1 MDETRGLDV
10 TDERQR
16 TDVAAEMVDDEP
28 TTAASAPIYDD
39 KAHVRGRLDLREA
52 HWQRAG
58 PPDDDEGEY
67 VEVAFVPHIDGVTYV
82 AMRNSKYTGPNDT
95 VLVFTPAE
103 WDAFVAGAK
112 DGEFDE
118 PW

>member
-1 MDETRGLDV
+1 M
-10 TDERQR
+10 TDEREGADS
-16 TDVAAEMVDDEP
+16 TGSAADVAEP
-28 TTAASAPIYDD
+28 EPATAVSAPIYDD
-39 KAHVRGRLDLREA
+39 KAHVRGKLDLREA
-52 HWQRAG
+52 EWQRAG

-67 VEVAFVPHIDGVTYV
+67 VEVAFVPHTDGVTYV
-82 AMRNSKYTGPNDT
+82 AMRNSKYTGPTDT

>member
-1 MDETRGLDV
+1 MSEN
-10 TDERQR
+10 
-16 TDVAAEMVDDEP
+16 
-28 TTAASAPIYDD
+28 SAPIYDD
-39 KAHVRGRLDLREA
+39 KAHVRGKLDLTGAE
-52 HWQRAG
+52 WQRPGAD
-58 PPDDDEGEY
+58 PNEPEPEGGQ
-67 VEVAFVPHIDGVTYV
+67 VEIAFVPHTDGVTYV
-82 AMRNSKYTGPNDT
+82 AMRNSIEPDGT